1 MNSNGEILMRS
12 TQLLFVSAASVLLL
26 AACSD
31 NADLPASAG
40 YGPKP
45 TLPAE
50 KHALISTVYPAKAAS
65 WPAGLAPTPAAGLA
79 VKAFA
84 TQLEHPRWLYVL
96 PNGDVLVAEADAPSR
111 PGNTGGLMVWARR
124 KVMAWAGSGA
134 APSAKRITLLRDA
147 DGDGVA
153 EVKSSFIT
161 GLNAPHGMAL
171 VGDTLYVANTDAVV
185 KFTYRA
191 GATHIDG
198 PGTKVVDLPA
208 GTRNHHWVKNVIASP
223 DGSKLFVSTGSNSNV
238 GENGMVAEEG

>member
-1 MNSNGEILMRS
+1 MRS

-96 PNGDVLVAEADAPSR
+96 ATATPEVFGDPEICDETLESLNPERIAAGDVVA
-111 PGNTGGLMVWARR
+111 
-124 KVMAWAGSGA
+124 
-134 APSAKRITLLRDA
+134 
-147 DGDGVA
+147 
-153 EVKSSFIT
+153 
-161 GLNAPHGMAL
+161 
-171 VGDTLYVANTDAVV
+171 
-185 KFTYRA
+185 
-191 GATHIDG
+191 
-198 PGTKVVDLPA
+198 
-208 GTRNHHWVKNVIASP
+208 
-223 DGSKLFVSTGSNSNV
+223 STT
-238 GENGMVAEEG
+238 